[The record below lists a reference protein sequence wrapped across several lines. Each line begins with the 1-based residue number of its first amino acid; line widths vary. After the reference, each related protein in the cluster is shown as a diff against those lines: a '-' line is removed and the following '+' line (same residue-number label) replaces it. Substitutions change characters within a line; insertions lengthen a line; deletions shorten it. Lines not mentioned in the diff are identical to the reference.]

1 MIILIMFAYIEIVI
15 VLLALLS
22 NTLFTF
28 MIHQASSLHFNCRNL
43 LFSFAFSMY
52 LLTVSHGLTVF
63 EFLYEGKTYEYVYF
77 VSPRGIAWRIVHEI
91 GYAFQSFSLL
101 LFSIERLVACIC
113 PASYSK
119 LEIKILFLI
128 LTLIS
133 LGISTAFSLFIHMGG
148 EMFLTTVSM
157 DVVDVLG
164 CLILLVAWKRSLLR
178 YRNTVGIFNLEQRFQ
193 LSEVYTWT
201 RHLIPAVLLASM
213 SKIIVI
219 VLIWILITGNYTGN
233 DAALWVILYNNVLNV
248 YTLVLPFVIL
258 FKHQKI
264 RERFINKDFESSS
277 PFLLLFT
284 VSLFFLALTH
294 GFQTFEFLIGIR
306 PEDSTSYKDSIR
318 MFVWSLIHEFAFAL
332 HTLSLFAFSV
342 ERYITAKI
350 PIAQN
355 LRNRTFSIIIA
366 IIISILSMIYAQAI
380 HLVNFHIT
388 LITCL
393 TIVDMFALVILV
405 LSSKISFKQYRNTAG
420 KATLEQRFQIS
431 DVYIWTQA
439 LIPAACLAFLL
450 KFIYVIVIWV
460 LQIVEDNMAYQ
471 ISVSHFFQ
479 SVMDL
484 FTCGIPFL
492 VSANHRRLNKSVGL
506 FRNILRT
513 MVSVD

>member
-1 MIILIMFAYIEIVI
+1 
-15 VLLALLS
+15 
-22 NTLFTF
+22 
-28 MIHQASSLHFNCRNL
+28 
-43 LFSFAFSMY
+43 
-52 LLTVSHGLTVF
+52 
-63 EFLYEGKTYEYVYF
+63 
-77 VSPRGIAWRIVHEI
+77 
-91 GYAFQSFSLL
+91 
-101 LFSIERLVACIC
+101 
-113 PASYSK
+113 
-119 LEIKILFLI
+119 
-128 LTLIS
+128 
-133 LGISTAFSLFIHMGG
+133 MGG

-264 RERFINKDFESSS
+264 RERLTHTQNQGETRRTIDGKVIPKALIIIFALCSSLYFLYLIANATFLQATS
-277 PFLLLFT
+277 RPFLLLFT

-492 VSANHRRLNKSVGL
+492 VSANHRRLNKSKSKKRTRVNPLQMHIKTLDGKSMN
-506 FRNILRT
+506 FRMSHKEHFDFLRT
-513 MVSVD
+513 HWK